1 MNVKAIPFSPKIPR
15 YMKGSYVLLKTK
27 SFHIAGIL
35 FIIPFRQK
43 KN

>member
-1 MNVKAIPFSPKIPR
+1 
-15 YMKGSYVLLKTK
+15 MKGSYALLKTK

-35 FIIPFRQK
+35 FIIPFWQK